1 MVFRCTSGA
10 CSFVFRSTVLSFMS
24 AFENNR
30 NNNALPFP
38 RKTPKGMTGH
48 EIWQFCPKTKVSQNK
63 AKNHWENRWNIR
75 QKELPLYSV
84 ELIEVLQNMEYRNI
98 LYLTKS

>member
-1 MVFRCTSGA
+1 MHIGSLLLRASEHRP
-10 CSFVFRSTVLSFMS
+10 FVYVRFLKDGHKSK
-24 AFENNR
+24 
-30 NNNALPFP
+30 ALPFP
-38 RKTPKGMTGH
+38 RRIPKEMAGH
-48 EIWQFCPKTKVSQNK
+48 EIWQLRPKTKVSQNK

-84 ELIEVLQNMEYRNI
+84 ELIEVLQSMEYRNI